1 MKRNWLGCL
10 LSLSGVSFATL
21 VFSPAT
27 VVADDG
33 LIDVFVS
40 GTGAYNTYRI
50 PTLTMTPDGTLLAIC
65 EGRKNNRGD
74 RGNIDLVSR
83 RSKDLGKTWEPM
95 QLVYEEGGDSKTVI
109 GNACPVVDQETKTIW
124 LPFCRDNRDVFV
136 TFSKDDGQI
145 WATPRNITQD
155 AKRSEWGWY
164 ATGPGNGIQL
174 TLGAHKGR
182 LVIPCDHRIGD
193 AKGKDDTSHSHVI
206 YSDDHGKTWKLGG
219 VTESRMNECAVVEL
233 SDGTLMLNMRSFR
246 GNFCRAVS
254 RSRDGGMTWTAPVDD
269 HALIESACQGSLI
282 VYQEPEA
289 KNQPSPQKQTDRL
302 LVFSNPATTKGR
314 NHLTLR
320 LSRDE
325 GKTWPATH
333 LVYPK
338 MSAYSSIVSL
348 PANRVAIL
356 FERDT
361 YKQISFT
368 TVGLTEFAA
377 KSE

>member
-1 MKRNWLGCL
+1 MKRNWLAGL
-10 LSLSGVSFATL
+10 LSLSCVSFAVL
-21 VFSPAT
+21 VFCPT
-27 VVADDG
+27 IVVADDA

-40 GTGAYNTYRI
+40 GTGGYNTYRI
-50 PTLTMTPDGTLLAIC
+50 PTLTVTPDGTLLAIC

-95 QLVYEEGGDSKTVI
+95 QLLYEEGGDSKTVI
-109 GNACPVVDQETKTIW
+109 GNACPVVDQQTKTIW
-124 LPFCRDNRDVFV
+124 LPFCRDNHDVFV
-136 TFSKDDGQI
+136 TFSKDDGQS

-155 AKRSEWGWY
+155 VKRSDWGWY

-174 TLGAHKGR
+174 TQGAHKGR

-206 YSDDHGKTWKLGG
+206 YSDDHGQSWKLGG
-219 VTESRMNECAVVEL
+219 ITESKMNECAVVEL
-233 SDGTLMLNMRSFR
+233 SDGSLMLNMRSFR

-254 RSRDGGMTWTAPVDD
+254 RSRDGGLTWSAPVDD
-269 HALIESACQGSLI
+269 PALIESACQGSLI
-282 VYQEPEA
+282 VFNSATKAEKDPKPNEG
-289 KNQPSPQKQTDRL
+289 RL
-302 LVFSNPATTKGR
+302 LIFSNPATTKGR

-320 LSRDE
+320 MSRDE
-325 GKTWPATH
+325 GKTWPGSH

-338 MSAYSSIVSL
+338 MSAYSSLVSL
-348 PANRVAIL
+348 PAEKVGIL

-361 YKQISFT
+361 YKQISFK
-368 TVGLTEFAA
+368 TVGLSEFAPM
-377 KSE
+377 SE